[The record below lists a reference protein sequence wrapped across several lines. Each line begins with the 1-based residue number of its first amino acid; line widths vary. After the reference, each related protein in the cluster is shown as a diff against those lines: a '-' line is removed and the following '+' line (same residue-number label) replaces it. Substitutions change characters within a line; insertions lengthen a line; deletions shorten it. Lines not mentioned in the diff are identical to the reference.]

1 MHLSDMHSKQQRLPE
16 MMGPCSVVAVFFFV
30 GVVLELFSFFFFF
43 YLHGKHGQ
51 TAHAHAHTHRDTQ
64 KHLFSYLSS
73 AANSINDHGLSLDR
87 SHAAFIA
94 VVETQSKYSPLGA

>member
-1 MHLSDMHSKQQRLPE
+1 MHLSDMHSKQQSLPA

-30 GVVLELFSFFFFF
+30 GVVIELFSFFFF
-43 YLHGKHGQ
+43 YLHGKQGQ
-51 TAHAHAHTHRDTQ
+51 TAHAQAHTQ

-73 AANSINDHGLSLDR
+73 AANSINDDGLSLDR
-87 SHAAFIA
+87 SHASFIP